1 MATRAPDLRQ
11 MSARSVVALLA
22 ATLGWEMSEDKVAGA
37 MRRLGLNGGH
47 ITHAQGLAILDELAR
62 EPGMVGVTARF
73 ARSRADLSGS
83 FEPTSS
89 RRPSALEEP
98 APPSSPSALAKA
110 TLSLRELV
118 PLLAHAVGQEKSH
131 EAILAGVRRL
141 GLPEDRLDR
150 EQAGALFEDLA
161 AQGGLVSITARF
173 AKARLIL
180 LFGR

>member
-1 MATRAPDLRQ
+1 MAVQQT
-11 MSARSVVALLA
+11 SARSVVALLA
-22 ATLGWEMSEDKVAGA
+22 STLGWEMSEDKVATA
-37 MRRLGLNGGH
+37 MQRLGMTGGSL
-47 ITHAQGLAILDELAR
+47 THRQGLEILDDLAR

-83 FEPTSS
+83 FEPASS
-89 RRPSALEEP
+89 RRSTAAAEP
-98 APPSSPSALAKA
+98 PPSSSSAPQAKA
-110 TLSLRELV
+110 TLSLREIV

-150 EQAGALFEDLA
+150 EQAGALFEDMA
-161 AQGGLVSITARF
+161 QQGGLVGVTARF

-180 LFGR
+180 AFGR